1 MAHFRR
7 GFLALLVLFA
17 AAVIAGA
24 IWALD
29 GHLTAE
35 AVEAFVA
42 GLGLWAPVGFVVI
55 YGLATVAMV
64 PGSIFDLTGG
74 ALFGPYLGTLF
85 NLAGGS
91 LGAALAFLVARYI
104 ARDWVET
111 RAGPRTKGTMQSVE
125 ADGWKFVAF
134 VRLVPIF
141 PYNVLNYLLGLTRI
155 PFHHYMFATIVFMS
169 PSTVV
174 YTWIGH
180 ASRQAIA
187 GDSDN
192 LRYGLLALGL
202 IAVLLALPRFYK
214 RYRRTRS

>member
-1 MAHFRR
+1 MAHSRR
-7 GFLALLVLFA
+7 WFLALLVVLVGCA
-17 AAVIAGA
+17 IAGT

-35 AVEAFVA
+35 ALEAGVA
-42 GLGLWAPVGFVVI
+42 GLGVWAPIGFVLI
-55 YGLATVAMV
+55 YALATVAMV

-74 ALFGPYLGTLF
+74 ALFGPYLGSLL
-85 NLAGGS
+85 NLAGGGI
-91 LGAALAFLVARYI
+91 GAALAFLVARYI
-104 ARDWVET
+104 ARDWVEA
-111 RAGPRTKGTMQSVE
+111 RAGPRTKGIMQSVE

-141 PYNVLNYLLGLTRI
+141 PYNVVNYLLGLTRI
-155 PFHHYMFATIVFMS
+155 PFHQYFLATLVFMAPATI
-169 PSTVV
+169 V

-187 GDSDN
+187 GDTDN
-192 LRYGLLALGL
+192 LRYGLIALGL
-202 IAVLLALPRFYK
+202 IAVLLVLPRFYK

>member
-7 GFLALLVLFA
+7 WFLALLVLFA
-17 AAVIAGA
+17 VALIGA
-24 IWALD
+24 LVWAFD

-35 AVEAFVA
+35 AVEAVVA
-42 GLGLWAPVGFVVI
+42 RLGLWAPVGFIAI
-55 YGLATVAMV
+55 YGVATVAMV
-64 PGSIFDLTGG
+64 PGSVFDLAGG
-74 ALFGPYLGTLF
+74 ALFGPYLGSLL

-91 LGAALAFLVARYI
+91 LGAALAFFVARYI
-104 ARDWVET
+104 ARDWVEA
-111 RAGPRTKGTMQSVE
+111 RAGRRTKGIIQSVD

-141 PYNVLNYLLGLTRI
+141 PYNVVNYLLGLTRI
-155 PFHHYMFATIVFMS
+155 PFHHYMLATIVFMA
-169 PSTVV
+169 PATVV

-187 GDSDN
+187 GDTDN

-202 IAVLLALPRFYK
+202 VAVLLVLPRIYK
-214 RYRRTRS
+214 KLRGV

>member
-7 GFLALLVLFA
+7 WFLALLVLFA
-17 AAVIAGA
+17 VALIGA
-24 IWALD
+24 LVWAFD
-29 GHLTAE
+29 GHLTVE
-35 AVEAFVA
+35 AVEAVVA
-42 GLGLWAPVGFVVI
+42 RLGLWAPVGFIAI
-55 YGLATVAMV
+55 YGVATVAMV
-64 PGSIFDLTGG
+64 PGSVFDLAGG
-74 ALFGPYLGTLF
+74 ALFGPYLGSLL

-104 ARDWVET
+104 ARDWVEA
-111 RAGPRTKGTMQSVE
+111 RAGRRTKGIIQSVD

-141 PYNVLNYLLGLTRI
+141 PYNVVNYLLGLTRI
-155 PFHHYMFATIVFMS
+155 PFPHYMLATIVFMA
-169 PSTVV
+169 PATVV

-187 GDSDN
+187 GDTDN

-202 IAVLLALPRFYK
+202 VAVLLVLPRIYK
-214 RYRRTRS
+214 KIRGV